1 MDEQT
6 EVWRSQKELRRD
18 TIRGVMSAI
27 RYYHNFVEGKKRE
40 EELKKRGEDQK
51 AREEFQENFKKPGEK
66 SYDFMLESGR
76 SIDYHV
82 LDENVDI
89 AKLKDYLNNEK
100 LQYCI
105 RTSSLD
111 GSKEIVYFTKDTPR
125 VKAAIAKSLEE
136 MLKEN
141 PKEQVQQAAY
151 NQKQL
156 GFSPTDDVDPKTFYK
171 DDTIYQGTA
180 THRLESEGYG
190 LPTRPSRGLEVKSF
204 PLDDEISH
212 HKVEEFMKSYNIKV
226 TFSENNEGKTQMYLL
241 LRTDK
246 LEEQRQSLKDAFTEL
261 QHNPQ
266 KIRKVRPT
274 MKEQMTKA
282 KTKTAENLK
291 KAKEQKQKLQK
302 EGKDLQK
309 DIRKGLS
316 R

>member
-18 TIRGVMSAI
+18 TVRGVMNAI

-40 EELKKRGEDQK
+40 EELKKQTKDQK
-51 AREEFQENFKKPGEK
+51 AREEFQKNLKTPGEK

-76 SIDYHV
+76 SIDYHS
-82 LDENVDI
+82 LDDNVDI
-89 AKLKDYLNNEK
+89 DKLKQYLNGEK

-105 RTSSLD
+105 RTSALD
-111 GSKEIVYFTKDTPR
+111 GKKEIVYFSKDTPR

-136 MLKEN
+136 ILKDSS
-141 PKEQVQQAAY
+141 KEKAQEFV
-151 NQKQL
+151 NETKQL
-156 GFSPTDDVDPKTFYK
+156 GFSPTDDVDPATFYK
-171 DDTIYQGTA
+171 DDIIYQGTSK
-180 THRLESEGYG
+180 HRLESEGYG
-190 LPTRPSRGLEVKSF
+190 LPSLQGRGLEVKSF

-212 HKVEEFMKSYNIKV
+212 QKVEEFMKGYDITV
-226 TFSENNEGKTQMYLL
+226 TFADNREGKTQMYLL

-266 KIRKVRPT
+266 KIRQVRPT
-274 MKEQMTKA
+274 MKNQMQKA
-282 KTKTAENLK
+282 KAKTAENLK
-291 KAKEQKQKLQK
+291 KAKEQKLQK
-302 EGKDLQK
+302 GAKDLQK

-316 R
+316 K